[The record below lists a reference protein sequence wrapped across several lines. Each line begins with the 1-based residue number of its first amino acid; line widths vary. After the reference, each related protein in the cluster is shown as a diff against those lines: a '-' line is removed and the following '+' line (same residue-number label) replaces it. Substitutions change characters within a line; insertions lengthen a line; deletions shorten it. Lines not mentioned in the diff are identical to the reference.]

1 MGKFILLLGLC
12 GIAACSAQAPGDR
25 ALAAA
30 RERYAEL
37 VRSTEG
43 SATSSESAQ
52 AAPHTLVDVHS
63 SLDTLSRYESPCVL
77 VFVGPHC
84 APCVTAVRDFV
95 PRLTARG
102 WRVYVLDERTE
113 QPVFAAC
120 GVDAKPTFVCLRRG
134 VECGRSIGA
143 DWNALCAMLRVAN
156 ERWFSDLS
164 SATTA
169 RTAE

>member
-1 MGKFILLLGLC
+1 MRALILLVGLC
-12 GIAACSAQAPGDR
+12 GIAACSAEVPTENAV
-25 ALAAA
+25 AAA

-37 VRSTEG
+37 VRSTES
-43 SATSSESAQ
+43 SATSSESTQ
-52 AAPHTLVDVHS
+52 AAPSTPVTGHS
-63 SLDTLSRYESPCVL
+63 SLDIQSRHESPCVL

-95 PRLTARG
+95 PRLRARG

-120 GVDAKPTFVCLRRG
+120 GVEAKPTFVCLRRG

-156 ERWFSDLS
+156 ERRFSDLS

-169 RTAE
+169 RTAK

>member
-1 MGKFILLLGLC
+1 MRAFILLVGLC
-12 GIAACSAQAPGDR
+12 GIAACSAEVPTENAV
-25 ALAAA
+25 AAA

-52 AAPHTLVDVHS
+52 AAPSTPVTGHS
-63 SLDTLSRYESPCVL
+63 SLDIQSRHESPCVL

-113 QPVFAAC
+113 CSAFADR
-120 GVDAKPTFVCLRRG
+120 GVEAKPTFVCLRRG
-134 VECGRSIGA
+134 VECGRLIGA
-143 DWNALCAMLRVAN
+143 DWNALCAMLRAAN
-156 ERWFSDLS
+156 DRQFAAGD
-164 SATTA
+164 TA
-169 RTAE
+169 GSLRK